1 MMEVEL
7 YAPPDYWAL
16 TDDERACYN
25 GCGTSGWKGAV
36 VPETMWGLN
45 VTRACNIHDH
55 MYKYGMSE
63 EDRAEADRVF
73 LNNLMRIINA
83 RGGWLTWLR
92 RYRAVTYYNFVRK
105 YGSVHFWDGK
115 NKPEN
120 MVTVTV

>member
-1 MMEVEL
+1 MIVEL
-7 YAPPDYWAL
+7 YAPPSYWSL
-16 TDDERACYN
+16 TDGERSCYN

-55 MYKYGMSE
+55 MYKFGQTE

-73 LNNLMRIINA
+73 LNNLLRIINA
-83 RGGWLTWLR
+83 KGGWLAWPR
-92 RYRAVTYYNFVRK
+92 RYRAMTYYNFVNK

-120 MVTVTV
+120 MAKVTV